1 MTKQP
6 LIKTTEYSGMEF
18 NPTVKKD
25 LIVEYPKLKDIFSDI
40 SDKEMRYLLLV
51 YDRNSPLKKY
61 YPNLKKRKEF
71 AAATAGYDTEV
82 DNLVPIFDFTI
93 EEVTPAVIEDGEE
106 IESEK
111 TQTVVYTALI
121 KSLSSFLSYQNSRL
135 WAMIVTNEQAF
146 YEYQEKV
153 MSSVV
158 ISDDK
163 DALSA
168 ISIKTKLLEAM
179 DAIHKRLDAYYSEFT
194 GDDTSV
200 QSAISKRRI
209 TAEGIA
215 GV

>member
-1 MTKQP
+1 M
-6 LIKTTEYSGMEF
+6 IKAAEYASMEF

-25 LIVEYPKLKDIFSDI
+25 VLVEYPKLKDIFSEI

-51 YDRNSPLKKY
+51 YDKNSPIKKY
-61 YPNLKKRKEF
+61 YPNLKKRKDF
-71 AAATAGYDTEV
+71 AAYIAGYDTEV
-82 DNLVPIFDFTI
+82 DNLVPVFDFTI
-93 EEVTPAVIEDGEE
+93 EKTTPAVIEDGEE
-106 IESEK
+106 VEPEK
-111 TQTVVYTALI
+111 TTTVVYDALI
-121 KSLSSFLSYQNSRL
+121 KSLSSFLAYQNSRL

-158 ISDDK
+158 LSDDK

-179 DAIHKRLDAYYSEFT
+179 DAIHKRLDIYYSEFT
-194 GDDTSV
+194 GDDTNV
-200 QSAISKRRI
+200 QSAISKKRI
-209 TAEGIA
+209 TSEAIA